1 MFKKIRSCL
10 VCSILLLSSCET
22 DLDVNA
28 PWKQIPI
35 AFGLLD
41 QNQDHQYIKV
51 NKAFLNNGKS
61 ARAVAKDQD
70 SLYHQENIEVL
81 IKEYSEANSLIN
93 EWTLNKDTL
102 NNKESGT
109 FANPEQILY
118 KTPNDFQ
125 IDANNSYELVIK
137 NENDKT
143 LTKARTAVVDSIS
156 NLNAFLGSAEF
167 NFRIPQLAAN
177 AFFYDMK
184 LQMHYYNV
192 DRSNNDKTEKTLN
205 WKLFS
210 LNQTFGSEFEKKVK
224 TQQFYNVVES
234 NLSKDPDIIR
244 PVDSLKVDAII
255 TGGSEELYNYIE
267 VNQPATGI
275 VQKNPDYTNLS
286 NGKGIFASRSIDTIP
301 IIFPGALKDSLIAS
315 ETTKGLNF
323 TR

>member
-1 MFKKIRSCL
+1 MIKQVLSYL
-10 VCSILLLSSCET
+10 VCSMLLFSSCET

-28 PWKQIPI
+28 PWKQISI

-61 ARAVAKDQD
+61 AREVAKDQD

-81 IKEYSEANSLIN
+81 INEYSEANNLIN
-93 EWTLNKDTL
+93 EWILEKDTL
-102 NNKESGT
+102 KNKESGT

-118 KTPNDFQ
+118 KTPNGFQ
-125 IDANNSYELVIK
+125 VDANKSYQLVIK
-137 NENDKT
+137 NENEET
-143 LTKARTAVVDSIS
+143 ITKARTPIVRSIS
-156 NLNAFLGSAEF
+156 NLDAFLGSAEF
-167 NFRIPQLAAN
+167 NFIVPQLAED

-210 LNQTFGSEFEKKVK
+210 LNQTFGSEIEKKVK
-224 TQQFYNVVES
+224 TKQFYNVVES
-234 NLSKDPDIIR
+234 NLNKDPDIIR
-244 PVDSLKVDAII
+244 PVDSLKINAII
-255 TGGSEELYNYIE
+255 TGGTEELYNYLE
-267 VNQPATGI
+267 VNQPASGI

-301 IIFPGALKDSLIAS
+301 IIFPSALKDSLIAS